1 MFGCIGRIMVVPKD
15 KCGINIHP
23 FQVDDFPAIQY
34 LSRLEGW
41 PTPASRPADAL
52 NAWQHSHP
60 ALVAVY
66 NGQVIGFLRAITDGS
81 VTTYI
86 AELLVAKEWRGQGIG
101 KALVEACHEQ
111 VPSTRLDILSTDQSD
126 SFYKA
131 NGFRRF
137 QGFRKGAEHA

>member
-1 MFGCIGRIMVVPKD
+1 MEAPND
-15 KCGINIHP
+15 KCGIDIRP

-34 LSRLEGW
+34 LSSLEGW
-41 PTPASRPADAL
+41 PTPASRPEDAL
-52 NAWQHSHP
+52 YAWQHSHP

-66 NGQVIGFLRAITDGS
+66 NGHVIGFLRAITDGS

-86 AELLVAKEWRGQGIG
+86 AELLVAKEWRGRGIG
-101 KALVEACHEQ
+101 RALVEACHEL
-111 VPSTRLDILSTDQSD
+111 VPSTRMDLLSTDQAD
-126 SFYKA
+126 AFYEV